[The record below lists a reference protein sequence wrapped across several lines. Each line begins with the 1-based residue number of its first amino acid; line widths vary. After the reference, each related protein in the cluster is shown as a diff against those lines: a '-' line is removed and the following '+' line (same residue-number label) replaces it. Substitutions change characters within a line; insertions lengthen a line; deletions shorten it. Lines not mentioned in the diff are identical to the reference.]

1 MVAYPTPSGTSTYL
15 PMRHHR
21 QDYLAPPA
29 RMLTLPEVSQ
39 ILDLDTESLWNRIA
53 QASLVVQVLVTPRG
67 EQLALSVADVLR
79 LSGPAP
85 LRVLGAD
92 HEHNPLEALTAEFET
107 VLSEVS
113 LLEFLV
119 NASQAYSD
127 RLEGRLRQGV

>member
-1 MVAYPTPSGTSTYL
+1 
-15 PMRHHR
+15 MRHNR

-53 QASLVVQVLVTPRG
+53 QAGLAVQVLVTPRG
-67 EQLALSVADVLR
+67 EQLALGVADVLR

-85 LRVLGAD
+85 LRVLREDQEYDG
-92 HEHNPLEALTAEFET
+92 LEALTAEFET
-107 VLSEVS
+107 VLSELN
-113 LLEFLV
+113 LLKFLA

-127 RLEGRLRQGV
+127 RLEGRLRQGI

>member
-1 MVAYPTPSGTSTYL
+1 
-15 PMRHHR
+15 MRHNR

-53 QASLVVQVLVTPRG
+53 QAGLAVQVLVTPRG
-67 EQLALSVADVLR
+67 EQLALGVADVLR

-85 LRVLGAD
+85 LRVLRDD
-92 HEHNPLEALTAEFET
+92 HEYDGLEALTAEFET
-107 VLSEVS
+107 VLSELN
-113 LLEFLV
+113 LLKFLA

-127 RLEGRLRQGV
+127 RLEGRLRQGI

>member
-1 MVAYPTPSGTSTYL
+1 
-15 PMRHHR
+15 MRHSR
-21 QDYLAPPA
+21 QDYLASPT

-53 QASLVVQVLVTPRG
+53 QAGLVVQVLVTPRG

-85 LRVLGAD
+85 LRVLRAD
-92 HEHNPLEALTAEFET
+92 HEHSALDALTAEFET
-107 VLSEVS
+107 TLSELS

-127 RLEGRLRQGV
+127 RLEGRLRQGI